1 MAASS
6 EKESMP
12 VTLYQVDTS
21 LFLDDDFNYIT
32 RQIINRVGL
41 SGFNFQPDKLARR
54 AIDDF
59 SFKVYYQ
66 VKTKPP
72 QWRGFL
78 KGILADDALLAT
90 ARNRTHSFLLF
101 IRYKEYVFAVC
112 GGAGAAAIRQFVVH
126 DFGMQLLVRLFEKH
140 DRVVKATQERGVSG
154 IVLGQ
159 QRYYRG
165 DQRFSDENEF
175 GKVYKKFQAQVK
187 KRQLT
192 EIFGFHP
199 DEVKAKGSACTAK
212 DSFQL
217 GKSVASEVLLDN
229 IKTYV
234 DLISTK
240 EGNFT
245 LNKVIPV
252 NKKTPTGQKLIQ
264 ELRDELVKKLYSDC
278 INNTSSDLDF
288 CHPDFEAYRNAE
300 RFTIMLDRETIIE
313 MEDEELSLD
322 IVIQEVK
329 DLGHLVIDDPTTFRI
344 SVLENE
350 IKSFDGEGG
359 LLTTGTV
366 LQHLHGE
373 ITYLGNTYFLIDGQW
388 YRIDPEFIKD
398 LNEGCLD
405 VLQQAWQESL
415 FDASFNLNKD
425 ESVFNQ
431 QFIGRPGLY
440 VFDTIT
446 PDNIEACDIL
456 KSDDHNTW
464 FIHVKKGFDNSIRD
478 LASQIM
484 IAAKTIQ
491 ADKKSGYHYLDKLQ
505 SQTEDGIF
513 SDSPAKR
520 SLAKQTF
527 PSGGIKTLLNNRKD
541 IQIVFCLA
549 FVDKADGPRSLK
561 DNIDDFRSNIA
572 KYSLIELYK
581 QIRGMGFDLKI
592 VQLPALPRE
601 KKSKM

>member
-1 MAASS
+1 MAANS
-6 EKESMP
+6 EKETMP

-21 LFLDDDFNYIT
+21 LFVDNDFDFIT
-32 RQIINRVGL
+32 RQIISKAGQA
-41 SGFNFQPDKLARR
+41 GFNFQPDKLSRR
-54 AIDDF
+54 SLDEF
-59 SFKVYYQ
+59 SFRVYYQ
-66 VKTKPP
+66 VKIKPP

-78 KGILADDALLAT
+78 KGILADDAVLAN

-101 IRYKEYVFAVC
+101 IHYKENVFAVC
-112 GGAGAAAIRQFVVH
+112 GGVGAAAIRQVVVH

-140 DRVVKATQERGVSG
+140 DRVVKSTQDRGVSG

-159 QRYYRG
+159 MRFYRG

-187 KRQLT
+187 KRKLT

-199 DEVKAKGSACTAK
+199 DEVKAKGSGCTAK

-217 GKSVASEVLLDN
+217 GKSINTEVLLGN

-234 DLISTK
+234 DLIDNK

-252 NKKTPTGQKLIQ
+252 NKKTPAGQKLIQ
-264 ELRDELVKKLYSDC
+264 ELRDEIVKQLYTDC
-278 INNTSSDLDF
+278 SNNNNSDLDF
-288 CHPDFEAYRNAE
+288 CHPHFEDYRTAE
-300 RFTIMLDRETIIE
+300 RFTIIIDRETTIQI
-313 MEDEELSLD
+313 EDEELSLD
-322 IVIQEVK
+322 LIIQEVK
-329 DLGHLVIDDPTTFRI
+329 NLDRLVMDDATTFRMSI
-344 SVLENE
+344 LDNE
-350 IKSFDGEGG
+350 IKSYDGDGT

-373 ITYLGNTYFLIDGQW
+373 VTYKDNTYFLIDSQW
-388 YRIDPEFIKD
+388 YYIDPDFIKD
-398 LNEGCLD
+398 LNDGCRD
-405 VLQQAWQESL
+405 VLQQAWQDSL
-415 FDASFNLNKD
+415 LDTAFNLDKD

-431 QFIGRPGLY
+431 QFIGRPGIY

-456 KSDDHNTW
+456 KHDDQNTW

-491 ADKKSGYHYLDKLQ
+491 SDKKSGYRYLDALQ
-505 SQTEDGIF
+505 SQTEEGLF
-513 SDSPAKR
+513 SDSPTKKL
-520 SLAKQTF
+520 LAKQRF
-527 PSGGIKTLLNNRKD
+527 PAGGIKSLLQNRKD

-549 FVDKADGPRSLK
+549 FVDKAGGSRSLK
-561 DNIDDFRSNIA
+561 ENILDFRSNIA

-581 QIRGMGFDLKI
+581 QVRSMGFDLKI
-592 VQLPALPRE
+592 VQLPALPKARKKE
-601 KKSKM
+601 K

>member
-1 MAASS
+1 MAGSS
-6 EKESMP
+6 DKETMP

-21 LFLDDDFNYIT
+21 LFVDDDFNYIT
-32 RQIINRVGL
+32 RQIISRAGL
-41 SGFNFQPDKLARR
+41 AGFNFQPDKLARHS
-54 AIDDF
+54 IDEF
-59 SFKVYYQ
+59 SFRVFYQ
-66 VKTKPP
+66 VKNKPP

-78 KGILADDALLAT
+78 KGILPDDSVLAN
-90 ARNRTHSFLLF
+90 AKNKTHSFLLF
-101 IRYKEYVFAVC
+101 IHYKESVFAVC
-112 GGAGAAAIRQFVVH
+112 GGVGVAAIRQFVVH
-126 DFGMQLLVRLFEKH
+126 DFGMQVLVRLFEKH
-140 DRVVKATQERGVSG
+140 DRVVKSTQERGVSG

-159 QRYYRG
+159 MRYYRG

-199 DEVKAKGSACTAK
+199 DEVKAKGSGCTAK

-217 GKSVASEVLLDN
+217 GKSVDTEDLLDN
-229 IKTYV
+229 IKPYV
-234 DLISTK
+234 DLLDIK

-245 LNKVIPV
+245 LNKVVPV
-252 NKKTPTGQKLIQ
+252 NKKTPAGQKLIQ
-264 ELRDELVKKLYSDC
+264 DLRDGLVEQLYIDC
-278 INNTSSDLDF
+278 RNNTSSDLDF
-288 CHPDFEAYRNAE
+288 CHPDFEDYRTAE
-300 RFTIMLDRETIIE
+300 RFVIALDRETTIE
-313 MEDEELSLD
+313 IEDEELSLD
-322 IVIQEVK
+322 VIIREVRAR
-329 DLGHLVIDDPTTFRI
+329 DFLVMDDAATFRI
-344 SVLENE
+344 SVLDNE
-350 IKSFDGEGG
+350 IKSYDSEGT
-359 LLTTGTV
+359 LLTMGTV

-373 ITYLGNTYFLIDGQW
+373 VTYEGNTYFLIDGQW

-398 LNEGCLD
+398 LNEGCRD
-405 VLQQAWQESL
+405 VLQQTWQESL
-415 FDASFNLNKD
+415 LDAPFDLNKD

-431 QFIGRPGLY
+431 QFIGKPGTY

-491 ADKKSGYHYLDKLQ
+491 ADKKSGFRYLDSLQ
-505 SQTEDGIF
+505 SQTEEGLF
-513 SDSPAKR
+513 SDSPAKK

-527 PSGGIKTLLNNRKD
+527 PTGGIKSLLQNRKD

-549 FVDKADGPRSLK
+549 FVDKASSSRTLK
-561 DNIDDFRSNIA
+561 DNIEDFRSNIA
-572 KYSLIELYK
+572 KYSLIELYR
-581 QIRGMGFDLKI
+581 QIRSMGFDLKI
-592 VQLPALPRE
+592 VQLPALPKA
-601 KKSKM
+601 KKK